1 MSAPNEELERAVGQ
15 TGRVVHDI
23 GAEQLDESTPCAEW
37 TVRPLLAHTID
48 VINQVTGT
56 VTGEK
61 VDPVDAASDLATLVA
76 AFDRA
81 AMASAAAW
89 REPGVMERELMSPWG
104 PTPGERVCRLN
115 LADTLVHCWDLAR
128 ATGQPTDG
136 FDADLATAALAFM
149 LEMMKPEY
157 RGGPAFGPEV
167 EVAADAPVYDRL
179 VAFAGR
185 EP

>member
-1 MSAPNEELERAVGQ
+1 MSAPNEQLARAVAQ
-15 TGRVVHDI
+15 TGRVVHAITPD
-23 GAEQLDESTPCAEW
+23 QLDAPTPCTEW
-37 TVRPLLAHTID
+37 AVRALLAHTID
-48 VINQVTGT
+48 VLNQVTGT
-56 VTGEK
+56 VTGAP
-61 VDPVDAASDLATLVA
+61 VDPVDAAGDLASLVA

-81 AMASAAAW
+81 AAASAEAW
-89 REPGVMERELMSPWG
+89 HEPGVMERELMSPWG
-104 PTPGERVCRLN
+104 PTPGARVCRLN
-115 LADTLVHCWDLAR
+115 LADTVVHCWDLAQ

-136 FDADLATAALAFM
+136 FDADLATGALAFM

-167 EVAADAPVYDRL
+167 EVAPDAPAYDRL